1 MNLWMRLCHFNLIFK
16 VDWAVTFY
24 LKLFLIG
31 LANAAPLPHINKL
44 WEEFVLLRVDD
55 WEGMDG
61 NKNLVTIA
69 MYSY

>member
-1 MNLWMRLCHFNLIFK
+1 MNLWMRLRHFNLIFK

-31 LANAAPLPHINKL
+31 LADAAPFSHVDKL
-44 WEEFVLLRVDD
+44 WEELILLGVDD

-61 NKNLVTIA
+61 NKNLVPIA
-69 MYSY
+69 MYPY